1 MNTDTSKIDDKEYKY
16 EDLIKYR
23 THTDVF
29 EVVFP
34 DKGILGVSE
43 GGVSKAVGDGFYII
57 TEPLIK
63 GNYSIHFKSSLICP
77 DPGCAGPNFAQYIK
91 YNIIAE

>member
-16 EDLIKYR
+16 KDLIKYR

-34 DKGILGVSE
+34 DKGILGVSK
-43 GGVSKAVGDGFYII
+43 GGVSKAVDDGFYII
-57 TEPLIK
+57 CSNIL
-63 GNYSIHFKSSLICP
+63 
-77 DPGCAGPNFAQYIK
+77 NFYI
-91 YNIIAE
+91 